1 MGSGSTCDGCV
12 RYFTDKYATG
22 NTYAE
27 VLDLEVVEDEREAR
41 RALAQADTS
50 TREVDGE
57 AELGR
62 PRGVGVGERED
73 LRRP

>member
-1 MGSGSTCDGCV
+1 MEG
-12 RYFTDKYATG
+12 
-22 NTYAE
+22 TYTE
-27 VLDLEVVEDEREAR
+27 VLHDEVVEDEREAR

-62 PRGVGVGERED
+62 PGGVGVGERED
-73 LRRP
+73 LCVRKV

>member
-1 MGSGSTCDGCV
+1 MNLLLQD
-12 RYFTDKYATG
+12 
-22 NTYAE
+22 TYAE
-27 VLDLEVVEDEREAR
+27 VLDDEVVEDEREAR

-62 PRGVGVGERED
+62 PRGVGVRERKN
-73 LRRP
+73 LRRPQVQLRHPAS